1 MAKVIPIDENVSSDT
16 ISYSIKAIALLGALL
31 GLGFWLLS
39 TLLNQLIIQPIF
51 CQSTTGAATCLKS
64 LSMSGDIATILI
76 ATVGIMLMINLKMV
90 RPLIISVSSAAV
102 LWGLSVWT
110 SGLGWIEAIIWS
122 ILLYTVA
129 YVLFSWIARYLLIKP
144 VLIVMLLIIVA
155 ARIATVL

>member
-1 MAKVIPIDENVSSDT
+1 MAKVIPAEGNVRSET
-16 ISYSIKAIALLGALL
+16 ISYSVQAIALLGALL

-39 TLLNQLIIQPIF
+39 TLLNRFIIEPII
-51 CQSTTGAATCLKS
+51 CQSSDTLICAKS
-64 LSMSGDIATILI
+64 ISMSGDVATILI
-76 ATVGIMLMINLKMV
+76 AAIGIMLMISLKMV

-110 SGLGWIEAIIWS
+110 SSLGWVEAIFWS
-122 ILLYTVA
+122 VILYTIA

-144 VLIVMLLIIVA
+144 VLVVMLLIIVA